1 MKRLFLI
8 FGVFIIVSCSLD
20 NKTGI
25 WKDASSISVDNKIT
39 KSISTNP
46 QSKRYEEIFTKNQ
59 TFDKE
64 KEPVNFSNIKI
75 NSPLV
80 VKNWP
85 EQYISP
91 FNNISNFSYSSKKIL
106 LSKSSKLR
114 KISKNNA
121 YFSNKKII
129 FYKNNLISY
138 DHKGTIYIYSPS
150 LKKKIFEYNFYKKN
164 FKNFEK
170 EINLII
176 NNNILFASDNLGYM
190 YAININN
197 KDIVWAKN
205 YGIPFRSNL
214 KFANNQIFLA
224 NQDNVIYSVNSNTGE
239 KNWEFATSL
248 TFLKSDFENN
258 FALDLVNNVLFF
270 LNTSGELYSIDYITQ
285 KIKWVLNFKNASLNS
300 DTQLFLSQPIVI
312 KNNIL
317 IITTEKAILSY
328 DTFSGLRNWIF
339 SAESAFKPIIT
350 SEHTYSILKNNLL
363 VCLDNLSGSII
374 WSKNIFNNIDNK
386 KIKKNFKSIID
397 FKIVNNIINIYSN
410 NGHLVSVDPNRGS
423 IISSDR
429 ISRRGISSEI
439 FFLDNKMLF
448 VDNNNRLLK
457 FN

>member
-1 MKRLFLI
+1 MKKLLLVYIVLI
-8 FGVFIIVSCSLD
+8 LSSCSFD

>member
-1 MKRLFLI
+1 M
-8 FGVFIIVSCSLD
+8 
-20 NKTGI
+20 
-25 WKDASSISVDNKIT
+25 
-39 KSISTNP
+39 
-46 QSKRYEEIFTKNQ
+46 
-59 TFDKE
+59 
-64 KEPVNFSNIKI
+64 
-75 NSPLV
+75 
-80 VKNWP
+80 
-85 EQYISP
+85 
-91 FNNISNFSYSSKKIL
+91 